1 MNVRQEGGFSL
12 IELAIGLVIMGLIAV
27 GVISSLSAQAEQRRM
42 LQTREMLIEVRNSLM
57 AFVTTQGRLPCPATL
72 LSNGQ
77 ESIASN
83 TGGIITCSS
92 ESGFVPGVSLGLAEL
107 DARGLKNDAWDDGPA
122 GNSPRTLRY
131 AVTNLQAPVAN
142 ALTSPGLGAPA
153 SSTRRLDVQ
162 TSIAANQALFICKSA
177 NAIAATGNR
186 CLSTANTLS
195 TNAAFAVWSS
205 GANARDVSNFS
216 TDEQQNMSGAVPRVL
231 ISREFAPLN
240 ASGGGFDDLLIWQPF
255 SLIAERLFA
264 GGFVQ

>member
-1 MNVRQEGGFSL
+1 VKVHDQNGFSL

-27 GVISSLSAQAEQRRM
+27 GVISSLSAQTEQRRTV
-42 LQTREMLIEVRNSLM
+42 QTREMLIEVRNSLM
-57 AFVTTQGRLPCPATL
+57 SFVTTQGRLPCPASL
-72 LSNGQ
+72 LSDGQ

-83 TGGIITCSS
+83 SGGIITCSS
-92 ESGFVPGVSLGLAEL
+92 ENGFVPGVTLGLAEL

-131 AVTNLQAPVAN
+131 AVSNLQAPVAN

-162 TSIAANQALFICKSA
+162 SSIAANQSIFICKSA
-177 NAIAATGNR
+177 SAIAAAGNR
-186 CLSTANTLS
+186 CLSTTNTLS
-195 TNAAFAVWSS
+195 SNAAFVLWSA
-205 GANARDVSNFS
+205 GPNGRDTSNFS
-216 TDEQQNMSGAVPRVL
+216 ADEQQNMTWAVPRVL

-240 ASGGGFDDLLIWQPF
+240 ASGGGFDDLLLWQPF
-255 SLIAERLFA
+255 SLVAERLFS